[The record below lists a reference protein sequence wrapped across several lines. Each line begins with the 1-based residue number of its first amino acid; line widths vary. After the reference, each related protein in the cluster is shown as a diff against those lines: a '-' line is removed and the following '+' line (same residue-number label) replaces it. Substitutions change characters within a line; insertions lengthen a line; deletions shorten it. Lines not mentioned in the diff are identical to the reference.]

1 MKEEATD
8 THSKA
13 LRINLDPRWFGTF
26 AEIGAGQEV
35 VRWFFRVGGAAG
47 TVAKSM
53 SAYDMKVSDA
63 IYGHAERYVSRGR
76 LQAMLDREFELD
88 VERLSQE
95 RGDNT
100 SFFAFADTV
109 VARSYRGTNECHGW
123 MGIKFQSRA
132 NDEPSQVVMHVRMLD
147 EEASGQQEA
156 LGIVGVNLCYGAF
169 FLSHVPEE
177 LIESLLDKLTTA
189 RIEIDMLEFSGIEF
203 RNVDNRLM
211 ALKLVQVGL
220 SGAAMFG
227 PNREV
232 LQPSDMLHK
241 KAVLVERGSFRPVT
255 YVNIDMIGCALAKF
269 KQDPAVADKPILAL
283 MELTMRNLL
292 AGGTEVDRRD
302 FLGRA
307 EVLGACGMTVLIS
320 DYFEYHRLA
329 AYLSW
334 RTRERIGIV
343 LGVPSLYELFDEKYY
358 TQLPGGILE
367 NFGRL
372 FKNDLKI
379 YVYPLQ
385 RSPTD
390 KLQTTGSVNL
400 KSDLQ
405 LLYDYLCRRGS
416 FVQLDNYNP
425 EYLAIF
431 SRDVLKRIASGD
443 ESWDA
448 MVPPQVAE
456 IIRRRGFFGYA
467 GLEHDEMGHPTGSP
481 KLHMAMTAKRR
492 NKLRKLAEEIPVPE
506 IHGDHEGTLMVG
518 WGSTYGPIHDAVTLA
533 RHQGEKV
540 GAIHLR
546 HLHPLPNGLEKIFQ
560 KFKRIVTVEMNDQG
574 VYGYGQL
581 ATILRARYCEPKITS
596 FTKTD
601 GLTFRVREILDGVF
615 KGKSFLARY
624 IPREGADVE
633 HHDTAPE
640 NVKHLKEVV
649 PQGVG

>member
-1 MKEEATD
+1 MKEEVID

-13 LRINLDPRWFGTF
+13 LRINLDPRWYGTF

-47 TVAKSM
+47 TIAKSM

-63 IYGHAERYVSRGR
+63 IYGHADRYVSRNR
-76 LQAMLDREFELD
+76 LQAMLDREFDLD
-88 VERLSQE
+88 VERLGQE

-109 VARSYRGTNECHGW
+109 VARSYRGTNECQGW
-123 MGIKFQSRA
+123 MGIKFQSRV
-132 NDEPSQVVMHVRMLD
+132 NDEPSQIVMHVRMLD
-147 EEASGQQEA
+147 EEASAQQEA

-177 LIESLLDKLTTA
+177 LVESLLDKLTTG
-189 RIEIDMLEFSGIEF
+189 RIEIDMFELSGIEF
-203 RNVDNRLM
+203 RNVDNRIM
-211 ALKLVQVGL
+211 ALKLVQLGL

-232 LQPSDMLHK
+232 LQPSDMLHN

-269 KQDPAVADKPILAL
+269 KEDPAVADKPILPL

-320 DYFEYHRLA
+320 DYFEYYRLA
-329 AYLSW
+329 GYLSW
-334 RTRERIGIV
+334 RTREPIGIV
-343 LGVPSLYELFDEKYY
+343 MGVPSIFELFDEKYY
-358 TQLPGGILE
+358 AQLPGGILE

-372 FKNDLKI
+372 FKNDLKV

-385 RSPTD
+385 RSPGD
-390 KLQTTGSVNL
+390 ELQTIQTV
-400 KSDLQ
+400 KVKPDLQ
-405 LLYDYLCRRGS
+405 PLYDYLVRRGS

-425 EYLAIF
+425 EYLSIF

-443 ESWDA
+443 ESWEP

-456 IIRRRGFFGYA
+456 IIRHRGFFGY
-467 GLEHDEMGHPTGSP
+467 
-481 KLHMAMTAKRR
+481 KKR
-492 NKLRKLAEEIPVPE
+492 
-506 IHGDHEGTLMVG
+506 
-518 WGSTYGPIHDAVTLA
+518 
-533 RHQGEKV
+533 
-540 GAIHLR
+540 
-546 HLHPLPNGLEKIFQ
+546 
-560 KFKRIVTVEMNDQG
+560 
-574 VYGYGQL
+574 
-581 ATILRARYCEPKITS
+581 
-596 FTKTD
+596 
-601 GLTFRVREILDGVF
+601 
-615 KGKSFLARY
+615 
-624 IPREGADVE
+624 
-633 HHDTAPE
+633 
-640 NVKHLKEVV
+640 
-649 PQGVG
+649 